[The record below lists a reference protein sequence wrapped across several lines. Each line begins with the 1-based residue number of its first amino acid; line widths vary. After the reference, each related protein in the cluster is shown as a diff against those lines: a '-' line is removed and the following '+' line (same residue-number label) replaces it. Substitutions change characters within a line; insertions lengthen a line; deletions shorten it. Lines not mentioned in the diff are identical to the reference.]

1 MEFADRIACTDS
13 PKWDINI
20 WDDEKEKTASN
31 KVVVV

>member
-1 MEFADRIACTDS
+1 MLTSVLPTDN

>member
-1 MEFADRIACTDS
+1 MLTSMLLTDN

>member
-1 MEFADRIACTDS
+1 MLTLVLPTDN

>member
-1 MEFADRIACTDS
+1 MLTLLLPPDN

>member
-1 MEFADRIACTDS
+1 MLTLVPPADN